1 MRPRLALLV
10 LCAAALLPPPAAI
23 AADCP
28 LDFSWPN
35 YNLIASVC
43 SDENGHSKCCRYINA
58 ALAVSSAMYANTTG
72 TLGVP
77 DQFSDAC
84 ISNFSDT
91 LVAKGI
97 LPTAASFCGL
107 GIKIQVSYQCA
118 GMTTIVEM
126 LQSPNFSDVTRSCAT
141 TISDDV
147 TCKRCLNSGLSY
159 LRHLVGEE
167 DNITLNTC
175 RDAAF
180 VAFVGQGNISTVDTA
195 SCFFTVQGL
204 SALQVNISGP
214 PPAGLLAPN
223 ISPSPLTVQVPV
235 VPPKHHRSYKA
246 VLFPAIGALVTGL
259 AVVLMIVLIL
269 LIRRKSKEL
278 EKIEGNAWSFSC
290 AKKGQESNSTIFGRF
305 SYKEIRKAT
314 RIFSTVLGGGENGTV
329 FKGQLNDGS
338 MVVIRRLESLP
349 KQSHRE
355 FCKEMEFIGR
365 LHHRHLV
372 GLKGFCLTRSER
384 FQVYEYMENGSLQDH
399 LHSPGKHLLPW
410 QNRIQIAID
419 VANALEY
426 LHFYCDPPLYHGD
439 VKPSNVLLDKNYR
452 AKLAGCGPSRCSGG
466 AGDTSGSSTPVNAKV
481 QAAPGYVDPEYAVT
495 QELTPKSDVYSY
507 GVLLLELVTGK
518 AVIQDDGNKSLVEW
532 SRELIGTD
540 YRLHELVDPA
550 VADAF
555 DLDELQVVADVI
567 HWCTHR
573 DGGARPSMKQVLR
586 ILYERLDPLSGRF
599 ARAVEGEEGY
609 YYHGGGGG
617 RASKGKVGGGGDV
630 VQFSGEA
637 AWLPSSSST
646 TRSHCSRSVLLEGGH
661 SPEPEEESP
670 ARGGHG
676 AFFV

>member
-1 MRPRLALLV
+1 MGRGPVHATSRRAHPRAVVLLPPVSPAPKPSQGVEKNRGTCGWRPARQSEKARGKALHRIALGGVGWQPGIPFLASFPDETTPASFFQLHPSATALHALPPATPLHSTPLHHTPAPPPPLTAGTAAVSMRLPLAVLV
-10 LCAAALLPPPAAI
+10 LCAATLLPPPAAI

-84 ISNFSDT
+84 IGNFSDT

-180 VAFVGQGNISTVDTA
+180 IAFVGQGNISTVDTA

-204 SALQVNISGP
+204 SALQ
-214 PPAGLLAPN
+214 
-223 ISPSPLTVQVPV
+223 
-235 VPPKHHRSYKA
+235 
-246 VLFPAIGALVTGL
+246 AL
-259 AVVLMIVLIL
+259 
-269 LIRRKSKEL
+269 S
-278 EKIEGNAWSFSC
+278 S
-290 AKKGQESNSTIFGRF
+290 
-305 SYKEIRKAT
+305 
-314 RIFSTVLGGGENGTV
+314 
-329 FKGQLNDGS
+329 
-338 MVVIRRLESLP
+338 
-349 KQSHRE
+349 
-355 FCKEMEFIGR
+355 
-365 LHHRHLV
+365 
-372 GLKGFCLTRSER
+372 R

-399 LHSPGKHLLPW
+399 LHCNVKFFLLMLLHLLNFVLKSILLFAARGKHLLPW
-410 QNRIQIAID
+410 KNRIQIAID

-609 YYHGGGGG
+609 YYSHHGGAG
-617 RASKGKVGGGGDV
+617 RASKGNVGGGGEV

-646 TRSHCSRSVLLEGGH
+646 TRSHCSRSVLLESGH
-661 SPEPEEESP
+661 SPEPEESP

>member
-1 MRPRLALLV
+1 MRRPRLALLV
-10 LCAAALLPPPAAI
+10 LCAAALLAPPSAI

-35 YNLIASVC
+35 YNQIASVC

-58 ALAVSSAMYANTTG
+58 VLAVSSAMYANTTG

-77 DQFSDAC
+77 TQYSDAC
-84 ISNFSDT
+84 IGNFSDT

-107 GIKIQVSYQCA
+107 GIKIQVSYQCV

-126 LQSPNFSDVTRSCAT
+126 LQSPNFGDVTRSCAIT
-141 TISDDV
+141 LSDDV

-180 VAFVGQGNISTVDTA
+180 VAFMSQGNISTVDTA
-195 SCFFTVQGL
+195 SCFFTVQEL

-214 PPAGLLAPN
+214 SPAGLPSPN

-235 VPPKHHRSYKA
+235 VPPKHHRSYKV

-278 EKIEGNAWSFSC
+278 EKMEGNAWSFSC
-290 AKKGQESNSTIFGRF
+290 VKKGQQGNSTIFGRF
-305 SYKEIRKAT
+305 SYNEMKKAT
-314 RIFSTVLGGGENGTV
+314 KNFSTVLGGENGTE
-329 FKGQLNDGS
+329 FKGHLNDGS
-338 MVVIRRLESLP
+338 VVVIRRLESSP
-349 KQSHRE
+349 KQSQRE

-372 GLKGFCLTRSER
+372 GLKGFCLTRFER

-410 QNRIQIAID
+410 KNRIRIAID

-426 LHFYCDPPLYHGD
+426 LHFYCDPPLCHGD
-439 VKPSNVLLDKNYR
+439 VRPSNVLLDKNYL
-452 AKLAGCGPSRCSGG
+452 AKLAGCGLVHCPR
-466 AGDTSGSSTPVNAKV
+466 AGETSGSCTPVNKV
-481 QAAPGYVDPEYAVT
+481 QASPGYVDPEYVVT

-518 AVIQDDGNKSLVEW
+518 PVLQDDSRSLVEW
-532 SRELIGTD
+532 SRDLIGTD

-573 DGGARPSMKQVLR
+573 DGAARPSMKQVLR

-609 YYHGGGGG
+609 YYSGGVV
-617 RASKGKVGGGGDV
+617 KGKAVGGGE
-630 VQFSGEA
+630 FSGEA
-637 AWLPSSSST
+637 ARSTSCLPSSSST
-646 TRSHCSRSVLLEGGH
+646 TRSHCSRSLLLEQRD
-661 SPEPEEESP
+661 SPDQTESP
-670 ARGGHG
+670 ARGHG
-676 AFFV
+676 TFLV